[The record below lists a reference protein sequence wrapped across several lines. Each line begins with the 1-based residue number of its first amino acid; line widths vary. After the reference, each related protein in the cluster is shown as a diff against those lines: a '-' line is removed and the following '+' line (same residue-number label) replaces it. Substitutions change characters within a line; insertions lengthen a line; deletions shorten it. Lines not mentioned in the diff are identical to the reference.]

1 MRAPPGS
8 ASNSRLSL
16 QHIFAVLIG
25 TAALLLLLNAT
36 YLTSLSPVGDLD
48 VDLDGIVSARDIRRH
63 AAATSPPHT
72 STAACDPHAAGTI
85 RQRAA
90 PPFNPIA
97 NASSVIR
104 VGETVR
110 LTVLTARTLRIEQ
123 RRNPRE
129 RFDERSSFAIVNRY
143 LPVPSHKATLSSD
156 CQLLSAHRCLVLT
169 TAQLRLELSAPANA
183 TAAQITRGAA
193 GLVADWPAP
202 RLSSATLRVRLAL
215 DGDRSSEWHPGL
227 PNPDQL
233 PGTVRTLDK
242 VDGATELR
250 CDRLPVD
257 QRSGREN
264 DAHCAMGVISRS
276 GWALLDDSLSARF
289 DGAAAQWDWVAAR
302 DPERLEASGEALLR
316 LDWYLFAAGLDYA
329 SALRDFAA
337 LSGDQDPSPWHVPQ
351 AAGLL
356 REFEARG
363 VPADVLVTDMDW
375 HHTCYRR
382 TYGNESEKSMD
393 ASHNWPCWSGFS
405 FDKKYFPDPP
415 AFLGWCKAAGVH
427 NGLNLHFQ
435 SGLVKAEEDADRL
448 PPDAEYAAFDPLNR
462 TYSSHFH
469 THVLAPLERL
479 GVDFWWLDWQQG
491 EARGEVGRDAERWG
505 EVGRGEHFFGGSET
519 PEVNPTFWLNYV
531 YSTQPD
537 GRATPASAQRRR
549 LIMHRWGGLGNQR
562 YPIGFSGDTKSTWE
576 SLAFQPGFTASAANV
591 AFGYWSHD
599 IGGFF
604 DRVEPELYVRW
615 VQLGSLSPVFRA
627 HGFRDPLHERRFW
640 LFDEAAFVA
649 MRSALRLRAELVPHL
664 YTAARAAYDGGPSPV
679 RPLYHE
685 WPGLQPAYDFGGE
698 YLFGA
703 GQSLAVAH
711 LTRRSSSGLSWSPLG
726 AVPPGLWAL
735 DEIPILAK
743 GGAVVFG
750 QPPVESEWE
759 HCGAGTRGWVGRAQH
774 QPRGGAAETA
784 VMFADPPTVERRRRA
799 GERSSPLW
807 YFDAELLCV
816 VVWLFDLPAGTS
828 AELTLRFDDE
838 RAARLAAT
846 VLAPL
851 LSPRDDPAAAA
862 SAGALVLDYSHTTW
876 LAGLGSRLASRPA
889 NFTNEMA
896 ALPATLEA
904 ARGQLRGE
912 CARRVGAGSGGAER
926 VRNATA
932 LVMETGAN
940 AASFRGAKMVKAD
953 LQGADLTVLTL
964 ITKAKGVS
972 FDRANLEGTSIT
984 DSPPSSRRTCATSA
998 WRLSG
1003 SYWQGVQTRGM
1014 AFVDSWLTNAFL
1026 VGVNFDGVNMNG
1038 PCRLQGADLG
1048 YARFTNAMLQE
1059 LQLEGAKATGASF
1072 ENSKM
1077 NVADFTRALLDGASF
1092 RQTILT
1098 DATFHAADIN
1108 ECDFTSAVGVDK
1120 ASFFNVIGTPI
1131 GLVG

>member
-16 QHIFAVLIG
+16 QQIFAVLIG

-72 STAACDPHAAGTI
+72 SIAACDPHAAGTI

-233 PGTVRTLDK
+233 PGTVRTLDN

-289 DGAAAQWDWVAAR
+289 DGAAAQWDWARAADG
-302 DPERLEASGEALLR
+302 DPRCEQWARGGECEASRAFMQASGEALLR

-562 YPIGFSGDTKSTWE
+562 YPIGFSGDTKSTWQ

-703 GQSLAVAH
+703 GQSLAVVAPVTH
-711 LTRRSSSGLSWSPLG
+711 RSSADAPLARG
-726 AVPPGLWAL
+726 ARLWVPPGLWVAIWL
-735 DEIPILAK
+735 PPPPAPSAGGGSGDLYGGGSGDLYEDDGWSGRYAAEQK
-743 GGAVVFG
+743 GG
-750 QPPVESEWE
+750 E
-759 HCGAGTRGWVGRAQH
+759 HSSWTR

-784 VMFADPPTVERRRRA
+784 VVFADPPTVERRRRA

-846 VLAPL
+846 AAKSL
-851 LSPRDDPAAAA
+851 LDGTYPQTQPQ
-862 SAGALVLDYSHTTW
+862 DYSHTTW

-904 ARGQLRGE
+904 ARGQLRE
-912 CARRVGAGSGGAER
+912 H
-926 VRNATA
+926 
-932 LVMETGAN
+932 ETGLPTQAN

-953 LQGADLTVLTL
+953 LQGADLTGAVFERADLR
-964 ITKAKGVS
+964 
-972 FDRANLEGTSIT
+972 RANFIYSTLSGPSPASFIET
-984 DSPPSSRRTCATSA
+984 DLRDVRVEDVN
-998 WRLSG
+998 LSG

-1014 AFVDSWLTNAFL
+1014 AFVDSWLTDAFL

-1038 PCRLQGADLG
+1038 PRAACRAP
-1048 YARFTNAMLQE
+1048 T
-1059 LQLEGAKATGASF
+1059 S
-1072 ENSKM
+1072 
-1077 NVADFTRALLDGASF
+1077 
-1092 RQTILT
+1092 
-1098 DATFHAADIN
+1098 ADIN
-1108 ECDFTSAVGVDK
+1108 ECDFTSAMGVDK

-1131 GLVG
+1131 GRTRRMMSRYRMSA

>member
-1 MRAPPGS
+1 
-8 ASNSRLSL
+8 
-16 QHIFAVLIG
+16 
-25 TAALLLLLNAT
+25 
-36 YLTSLSPVGDLD
+36 
-48 VDLDGIVSARDIRRH
+48 
-63 AAATSPPHT
+63 
-72 STAACDPHAAGTI
+72 
-85 RQRAA
+85 
-90 PPFNPIA
+90 
-97 NASSVIR
+97 
-104 VGETVR
+104 
-110 LTVLTARTLRIEQ
+110 
-123 RRNPRE
+123 
-129 RFDERSSFAIVNRY
+129 
-143 LPVPSHKATLSSD
+143 
-156 CQLLSAHRCLVLT
+156 
-169 TAQLRLELSAPANA
+169 
-183 TAAQITRGAA
+183 
-193 GLVADWPAP
+193 
-202 RLSSATLRVRLAL
+202 
-215 DGDRSSEWHPGL
+215 
-227 PNPDQL
+227 
-233 PGTVRTLDK
+233 
-242 VDGATELR
+242 
-250 CDRLPVD
+250 
-257 QRSGREN
+257 
-264 DAHCAMGVISRS
+264 MGVISRS

-302 DPERLEASGEALLR
+302 EPERLEAERAARAADGDPRCEQWARGGECEANRAFMQGACRAACGRAEARAAAVASEASGEALLR

-337 LSGDQDPSPWHVPQ
+337 LSGPQPIPPRYAFGVWFSRWWPWADWE

-435 SGLVKAEEDADRL
+435 SGLVKAEEDADRWEAFRAAMGL

-491 EARGEVGRDAERWG
+491 E
-505 EVGRGEHFFGGSET
+505 HFFGGSET
-519 PEVNPTFWLNYV
+519 PEANPTFWLNYV

-726 AVPPGLWAL
+726 AVL
-735 DEIPILAK
+735 
-743 GGAVVFG
+743 
-750 QPPVESEWE
+750 
-759 HCGAGTRGWVGRAQH
+759 
-774 QPRGGAAETA
+774 
-784 VMFADPPTVERRRRA
+784 
-799 GERSSPLW
+799 
-807 YFDAELLCV
+807 
-816 VVWLFDLPAGTS
+816 
-828 AELTLRFDDE
+828 
-838 RAARLAAT
+838 
-846 VLAPL
+846 
-851 LSPRDDPAAAA
+851 
-862 SAGALVLDYSHTTW
+862 
-876 LAGLGSRLASRPA
+876 
-889 NFTNEMA
+889 
-896 ALPATLEA
+896 
-904 ARGQLRGE
+904 
-912 CARRVGAGSGGAER
+912 
-926 VRNATA
+926 
-932 LVMETGAN
+932 
-940 AASFRGAKMVKAD
+940 
-953 LQGADLTVLTL
+953 
-964 ITKAKGVS
+964 
-972 FDRANLEGTSIT
+972 
-984 DSPPSSRRTCATSA
+984 
-998 WRLSG
+998 
-1003 SYWQGVQTRGM
+1003 
-1014 AFVDSWLTNAFL
+1014 
-1026 VGVNFDGVNMNG
+1026 
-1038 PCRLQGADLG
+1038 
-1048 YARFTNAMLQE
+1048 
-1059 LQLEGAKATGASF
+1059 
-1072 ENSKM
+1072 
-1077 NVADFTRALLDGASF
+1077 
-1092 RQTILT
+1092 
-1098 DATFHAADIN
+1098 
-1108 ECDFTSAVGVDK
+1108 
-1120 ASFFNVIGTPI
+1120 
-1131 GLVG
+1131 